1 MNEQIKSSKRIRIIA
16 AAMFI
21 FGLIMLGVQ
30 LRFLFGKT
38 LIASEGYK
46 IVSYASAIAE
56 LIFIAPIFIIA
67 SIGLW
72 SARKWGLFAA
82 LIAFG
87 SRISMDLIW
96 TVMDIMFLK
105 TGEITCNIAVIW
117 GVITISLMIFTVISI
132 RCFWKE
138 ERCFYK

>member
-1 MNEQIKSSKRIRIIA
+1 MNEQTKVSKRIKIIA
-16 AAMFI
+16 AVMFI

-46 IVSYASAIAE
+46 IASYASAVAE

-96 TVMDIMFLK
+96 TPMDIMFLK
-105 TGEITCNIAVIW
+105 TGEITYNVAVIW
-117 GVITISLMIFTVISI
+117 GIITVFIMIFAII
-132 RCFWKE
+132 GIGYLWKE
-138 ERCFYK
+138 RNYFL